1 VSIPGLEGWPRRID
15 WSEFQEL
22 SERPPGAR
30 ENAQIDSVGL
40 TSGLQAGR
48 EGGRYRVAE
57 LRIRV
62 QVNIAGSWVVTDRK
76 SDALLAHEQ
85 GHYDITGLASRDLLA
100 DLMALREPTVRA
112 LQEAMDRTL
121 AASRRRAGA
130 LSDRYDLDTA
140 HGSDVAAQTAW
151 ERRIERAIQD
161 RSRLSP

>member
-1 VSIPGLEGWPRRID
+1 VSVPGLEGWPRRID

-30 ENAQIDSVGL
+30 ESAQIDSVGL

-48 EGGRYRVAE
+48 EGGRYRVTG

-62 QVNIAGSWVVTDRK
+62 QVNLAGSWVVTAQK
-76 SDALLAHEQ
+76 GDALLAHEQ

-100 DLMALREPTVRA
+100 DLLALREPSIRA

-121 AASRRRAGA
+121 AASRRRAQA

-140 HGSDVAAQTAW
+140 HGSDAAAQAEW
-151 ERRIERAIQD
+151 QRRIERAIRD
-161 RSRLSP
+161 GAGLAP